1 MKLEKRG
8 LQLTSD
14 FQLNRPANQLCFG
27 EEGSF
32 APDLEEDIAGE
43 TGAKETVAE
52 STRSDI
58 SYPRKP
64 GVRVGKAYVCSSS

>member
-52 STRSDI
+52 SIREVVSVI
-58 SYPRKP
+58 REYEE
-64 GVRVGKAYVCSSS
+64 